1 MFGCSPGIRYN
12 PISSVV
18 LCCRWKPRH
27 NLSDLWP
34 VLSPWLARACLL
46 EEFNSAARDTA
57 FHPAA
62 LPLLCPG
69 KRTGTV
75 SCDVQS
81 FSGRF
86 IAWSLTDR
94 EKYLQ
99 ITSSLSALPKTSP
112 FIMIPWRSLIAV
124 VLNDHFDLES
134 ICTYNDS
141 NTKCFLQHS
150 AKSFYWRWISVEK
163 FTSNYTGHV
172 VSFLSS
178 YLKQFRFSFSKKVL
192 SYIVI
197 FFWRKFLGK
206 YFFLYSPLKK
216 NVTKWKE

>member
-1 MFGCSPGIRYN
+1 MNICSGVDGLGLPTGVYILYSNRDKQYKHKDMFGCSPGIRYN
-12 PISSVV
+12 PIPSVV

-62 LPLLCPG
+62 LHLLCPG

-99 ITSSLSALPKTSP
+99 ITSSLSALPKTSQ
-112 FIMIPWRSLIAV
+112 FIMIPWCSVIAV
-124 VLNDHFDLES
+124 VF
-134 ICTYNDS
+134 
-141 NTKCFLQHS
+141 
-150 AKSFYWRWISVEK
+150 
-163 FTSNYTGHV
+163 
-172 VSFLSS
+172 
-178 YLKQFRFSFSKKVL
+178 
-192 SYIVI
+192 
-197 FFWRKFLGK
+197 
-206 YFFLYSPLKK
+206 
-216 NVTKWKE
+216 

>member
-12 PISSVV
+12 PIPSVV

-62 LPLLCPG
+62 LHLLCPG

-86 IAWSLTDR
+86 IAWSLTDG

-99 ITSSLSALPKTSP
+99 ITTSLSALPKTSQ

-134 ICTYNDS
+134 IYTYNDS
-141 NTKCFLQHS
+141 NIKCFHQHS

-163 FTSNYTGHV
+163 FTSNYTGYV

-178 YLKQFRFSFSKKVL
+178 YLKQFRFSFKESVKL
-192 SYIVI
+192 HSYI
-197 FFWRKFLGK
+197 FLE
-206 YFFLYSPLKK
+206 
-216 NVTKWKE
+216 NVFR